1 MQRVLQLLHES
12 TGNDYSTY
20 YADVRT
26 ELHKLFAKYER
37 KFGAVRSQRV
47 THPANHTGKK
57 KTRLGENI
65 WRIRCCWSYPCH
77 WQLFFSLYCF

>member
-26 ELHKLFAKYER
+26 ELHKLFAKYQR
-37 KFGAVRSQRV
+37 KFGVARSQRV
-47 THPANHTGKK
+47 THPANHIGKK
-57 KTRLGENI
+57 K
-65 WRIRCCWSYPCH
+65 
-77 WQLFFSLYCF
+77 QV